1 MKQHVKKQLDTLL
14 NGPDDRQ
21 VIAITIQRPDG
32 SKFLYGCWP
41 PIPGLKPGDQ
51 MPETLEEGPQRLN
64 VVADSPETVDVFLKL
79 RGERQ

>member
-41 PIPGLKPGDQ
+41 PHPTLKPGD
-51 MPETLEEGPQRLN
+51 EVLN
-64 VVADSPETVDVFLKL
+64 VEADSPETAEVFKKL
-79 RGERQ
+79 RGLK